1 MGRSFSL
8 IALNS
13 SSCRLLLPRGL
24 LPLNRG
30 IRTGEF
36 IDRVVVGIYDSDDFV
51 GTKTFCLCKGAPK
64 QSGCPSKNDF
74 QDCDAGER
82 NRLFEEP
89 VMKVPID
96 LPRGRLGADLQ
107 SSKT

>member
-1 MGRSFSL
+1 M
-8 IALNS
+8 
-13 SSCRLLLPRGL
+13 
-24 LPLNRG
+24 
-30 IRTGEF
+30 TGES

-51 GTKTFCLCKGAPK
+51 GTKTGCFCEGGSK

-74 QDCDAGER
+74 HNCDAGGQT
-82 NRLFEEP
+82 RLFEEP
-89 VMKVPID
+89 VMKVPFD